1 MAKIGKESIG
11 QKVDSHITAR
21 TVQKIF
27 GDAVKKA
34 EIRKEVGVHPLQH
47 SFAMHLLKSDTD
59 LRYIQELLGH
69 KSTKTTEIYA
79 CGKQIYMKNKKSF
92 GFDQ

>member
-1 MAKIGKESIG
+1 M
-11 QKVDSHITAR
+11 
-21 TVQKIF
+21 QKIF

-69 KSTKTTEIYA
+69 KSSKTTEIYA
-79 CGKQIYMKNKKSF
+79 CGKQRYRQNKKSF